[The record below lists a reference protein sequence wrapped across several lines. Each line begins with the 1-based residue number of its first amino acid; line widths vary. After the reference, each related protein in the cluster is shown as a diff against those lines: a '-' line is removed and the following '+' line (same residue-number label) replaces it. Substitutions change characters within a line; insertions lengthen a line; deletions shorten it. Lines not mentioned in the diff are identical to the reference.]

1 MGAGQRRWFIL
12 SKFGLEADMLY
23 LTVVGSLVEERTTIL
38 MNGEETSLPHWVPEM
53 QPTSR
58 LDADLVPESEDLV
71 CVWECG
77 RG

>member
-23 LTVVGSLVEERTTIL
+23 LTVVGSLVEERTTML
-38 MNGEETSLPHWVPEM
+38 MNGEETSLPQSVDM

-58 LDADLVPESEDLV
+58 FEADVVPESEDLV
-71 CVWECG
+71 CV
-77 RG
+77 